1 MNKTETNLSCGLV
14 KDFSIVDF
22 SPFMYSGA
30 NITGM
35 RMVDLE
41 NPKAIAVVDRWK
53 KDLERSSFS
62 LSPIGRDQT
71 QVSVSSNIGGS
82 RNIVFFQGE
91 GGSDF
96 FFKFAMGEEG
106 SKACV

>member
-1 MNKTETNLSCGLV
+1 M
-14 KDFSIVDF
+14 DF

-82 RNIVFFQGE
+82 RIIIFFKREGGWVSDGFLNLQIGE
-91 GGSDF
+91 GGGGF
-96 FFKFAMGEEG
+96 YGM
-106 SKACV
+106 VLVIL

>member
-1 MNKTETNLSCGLV
+1 M
-14 KDFSIVDF
+14 DF

-82 RNIVFFQGE
+82 RIIIFFKRE
-91 GGSDF
+91 GG
-96 FFKFAMGEEG
+96 GGG
-106 SKACV
+106 SPTVF

>member
-1 MNKTETNLSCGLV
+1 M
-14 KDFSIVDF
+14 DF

-71 QVSVSSNIGGS
+71 QVSVSSNIRGS
-82 RNIVFFQGE
+82 RIIIFFKREGGGVSDGFLNLQIGE
-91 GGSDF
+91 GGF
-96 FFKFAMGEEG
+96 LWHVFG
-106 SKACV
+106 SFIM

>member
-1 MNKTETNLSCGLV
+1 M
-14 KDFSIVDF
+14 DF

-30 NITGM
+30 NISGM

-91 GGSDF
+91 IFLNLQWGRRVLRHVFDNF
-96 FFKFAMGEEG
+96 IM
-106 SKACV
+106 

>member
-1 MNKTETNLSCGLV
+1 M
-14 KDFSIVDF
+14 DF

-82 RNIVFFQGE
+82 RIIK
-91 GGSDF
+91 
-96 FFKFAMGEEG
+96 FFKRGGGLRRFFELANWGRWGFYGMFL
-106 SKACV
+106 VVL

>member
-1 MNKTETNLSCGLV
+1 M
-14 KDFSIVDF
+14 DF

-71 QVSVSSNIGGS
+71 QVSVSSNIRGS
-82 RNIVFFQGE
+82 RIIIFFQEGGGGGGVSDGFLNLQIGE
-91 GGSDF
+91 GGVS
-96 FFKFAMGEEG
+96 M
-106 SKACV
+106 ACFW

>member
-1 MNKTETNLSCGLV
+1 M
-14 KDFSIVDF
+14 DF

-82 RNIVFFQGE
+82 RIIIFFKREGGVGVSDGFLNLQIGE
-91 GGSDF
+91 GG
-96 FFKFAMGEEG
+96 GGGG
-106 SKACV
+106 SMACFW

>member
-1 MNKTETNLSCGLV
+1 M
-14 KDFSIVDF
+14 DF

-35 RMVDLE
+35 RIVDLE

-53 KDLERSSFS
+53 NDLERSSFS

-71 QVSVSSNIGGS
+71 QVSVSSNIRGS
-82 RNIVFFQGE
+82 RIIIFFKRGGGVSDGFLNLQIGE
-91 GGSDF
+91 GGVLWHVF
-96 FFKFAMGEEG
+96 G
-106 SKACV
+106 SFIM

>member
-1 MNKTETNLSCGLV
+1 M
-14 KDFSIVDF
+14 DF

-82 RNIVFFQGE
+82 RNIVFFKREGGVSDGFLNLQIGE
-91 GGSDF
+91 GGGF
-96 FFKFAMGEEG
+96 YGMFL
-106 SKACV
+106 VVL

>member
-1 MNKTETNLSCGLV
+1 M
-14 KDFSIVDF
+14 DF

-35 RMVDLE
+35 RIVDLE

>member
-1 MNKTETNLSCGLV
+1 MVLV

-22 SPFMYSGA
+22 SSFMYSGA

-41 NPKAIAVVDRWK
+41 NPQVTAVVDKWK
-53 KDLERSSFS
+53 KDLEKSSFS

-71 QVSVSSNIGGS
+71 QVSVSSKD
-82 RNIVFFQGE
+82 VFRY
-91 GGSDF
+91 
-96 FFKFAMGEEG
+96 
-106 SKACV
+106 

>member
-1 MNKTETNLSCGLV
+1 M
-14 KDFSIVDF
+14 DF

-71 QVSVSSNIGGS
+71 QVSVSSNIRGS
-82 RNIVFFQGE
+82 RIIIFFKRE
-91 GGSDF
+91 GGGGLRRF
-96 FFKFAMGEEG
+96 FELANWGRRGGGFYGMFL
-106 SKACV
+106 VIL